1 MNKKFLTIILIFCF
15 TFTFLYANTPNA
27 IPSDNN
33 NYGGVD
39 YIEKNNNESE
49 DEKWGKNFVYNR
61 IGVKEKDKGTFFEII
76 TPVENMFKFVMAEI
90 MNLFPT
96 TGFVFKQDYN
106 SYTDPMDVENYN
118 ISHDNPFL
126 YSSNEY
132 EKYDDVNRTN
142 HNAVIGFKVLLPL
155 VFLAVCFYCAFC
167 YIRGL
172 INSKEGFQVSM
183 LPVIL
188 IRVLVCIFAF
198 LLLPFLPPLLLKAS
212 KYLGFLITG
221 IEFKERMLFE
231 ICINWAGFSAI
242 IVFLVGIGAGS
253 IVSANVGGIGF
264 LFTSLGNYALPIFAC
279 FGTTF
284 ILGLTQLINIY
295 VWEIELF
302 IANVALIFLLPFT
315 LFNLDKNHSS
325 FLGIKISSIVK
336 FFIFNFIE
344 ICVAVVVVSLLYK
357 LTKNGWNYEFG
368 QNFILSLFKYLIPCL
383 MLSTLMP
390 VISKVIDSMLKGSL
404 SDTNSVST
412 STIKQILGAGYVSGV
427 LGSKDGQ
434 KALSSGFTNSVNAL
448 GKGGAG
454 AIGKGLSFDQ
464 RLSNFGKGFK
474 EGWGGAKQQGLKNDA
489 KNQLQK
495 ENYLK
500 NMRNLKQ
507 NNGS

>member
-1 MNKKFLTIILIFCF
+1 MKKKFLTIILIFCF
-15 TFTFLYANTPNA
+15 TFTYLYANTPNV

-39 YIEKNNNESE
+39 YTEKNNNESE
-49 DEKWGKNFVYNR
+49 DQKWGDNFLKNR
-61 IGVKEKDKGTFFEII
+61 IGVKEQDKGTFFEII

-96 TGFVFKQDYN
+96 TGFVFKQDIK
-106 SYTDPMDVENYN
+106 SYTDPMEVENYI
-118 ISHDNPFL
+118 ISSDN
-126 YSSNEY
+126 YSSYISDVYNKY
-132 EKYDDVNRTN
+132 EAKDRTN
-142 HNAVIGFKVLLPL
+142 HNAIIGFKVLFPL

-188 IRVLVCIFAF
+188 IRGLVCIFAF

-221 IEFKERMLFE
+221 IVFEERMLFE
-231 ICINWAGFSAI
+231 ICFNWNGFMVVI
-242 IVFLVGIGAGS
+242 GPLVGIGLAS
-253 IVSANVGGIGF
+253 IISANVGGIGF

-302 IANVALIFLLPFT
+302 IANVAIIFLLPFT

-325 FLGIKISSIVK
+325 FFGIKISSIVK

-344 ICVAVVVVSLLYK
+344 ICVAVVVASLLYK
-357 LTKNGWNYEFG
+357 LNKNGWNYGPFD
-368 QNFILSLFKYLIPCL
+368 NFILSLFKYLIPCL

-434 KALSSGFTNSVNAL
+434 KALSSGFTNTINAT
-448 GKGGAG
+448 GKGLAG
-454 AIGKGLSFDQ
+454 AIGGGMSFDQ

-474 EGWGGAKQQGLKNDA
+474 DGWGGAKQQGLKNDA

-495 ENYLK
+495 EDYLK